1 METLRWKIPNLRYF
15 LVNILSFSY
24 VTITNHIFS
33 YSYST
38 IFTLLQLIST
48 LPDPIWTW
56 VNNWNYE
63 LLIFLLEWRKKLGT
77 LGAVILFSL
86 FTLDSY
92 CPGSLNNVQS
102 RTSSSQKFDE
112 SQSNSGFHGT
122 LSSYSCENTPADL
135 VIFSWWKMV
144 NTSLKNRFFSNY
156 SI

>member
-1 METLRWKIPNLRYF
+1 MDIINSANFEMKIPNLRYF

-77 LGAVILFSL
+77 FGAVILFSL

-122 LSSYSCENTPADL
+122 LSSYSCENTPANL
-135 VIFSWWKMV
+135 YFLGEKW
-144 NTSLKNRFFSNY
+144 
-156 SI
+156 

>member
-122 LSSYSCENTPADL
+122 LSSYSCENTPANL
-135 VIFSWWKMV
+135 YFLGEKW
-144 NTSLKNRFFSNY
+144 
-156 SI
+156 

>member
-1 METLRWKIPNLRYF
+1 MQTLRWKIPNLRYF

-122 LSSYSCENTPADL
+122 LSSYSCENTPANL
-135 VIFSWWKMV
+135 YFLGEKW
-144 NTSLKNRFFSNY
+144 
-156 SI
+156 